1 MATIEVKVPDIGDFK
16 DVPVIELLVKPG
28 DHVDKEDSL
37 VTLES
42 DKATMEVPST
52 HSGTVK
58 EMKVKVADKVAQE
71 TWAAIRDTEAAA
83 ATAAPASAPAAAPAP
98 APASPSRGSSEDD
111 IIPSDVKVPSSAAAR
126 GALREGLSST
136 LASLDADVHAEVLVL
151 GAGPGGYTAA
161 FRAAD
166 LGKKVVLVER
176 YATLGGVCL
185 NVGCIPSKALLH
197 AARVIADAEEMGH
210 FGVSFGAPQ
219 TDLEKLRAW
228 KNVVVAKLTKGLAA
242 LAKVRKVTLVQGKAQ
257 FASPHTLEVQ
267 TKDGRKGVSF
277 DHCIIAAG
285 SQSAQLAGFPYGD
298 KRLMDSTG
306 ALDLADVP
314 K

>member
-58 EMKVKVADKVAQE
+58 EVKVKVGDKVAQG
-71 TWAAIRDTEAAA
+71 TLIAILDTEAAA

-98 APASPSRGSSEDD
+98 APASPPRGSSEDD

-185 NVGCIPSKALLH
+185 NVSASNLERRRPTSRSC
-197 AARVIADAEEMGH
+197 AAGR
-210 FGVSFGAPQ
+210 
-219 TDLEKLRAW
+219 RAW
-228 KNVVVAKLTKGLAA
+228 SPSSPRGLP
-242 LAKVRKVTLVQGKAQ
+242 R
-257 FASPHTLEVQ
+257 SP
-267 TKDGRKGVSF
+267 RR
-277 DHCIIAAG
+277 A
-285 SQSAQLAGFPYGD
+285 
-298 KRLMDSTG
+298 R
-306 ALDLADVP
+306 
-314 K
+314 